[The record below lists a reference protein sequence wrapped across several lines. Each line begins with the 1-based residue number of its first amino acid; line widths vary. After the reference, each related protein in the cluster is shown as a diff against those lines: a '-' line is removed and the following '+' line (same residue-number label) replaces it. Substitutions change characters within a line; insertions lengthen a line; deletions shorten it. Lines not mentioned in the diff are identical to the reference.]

1 MVDDCRTATIV
12 AMAALLKGKPALL
25 V

>member
-12 AMAALLKGKPALL
+12 TMAALLKGKPALL

>member
-1 MVDDCRTATIV
+1 MVDDCRTATI
-12 AMAALLKGKPALL
+12 ADMATLLKSKPALL